1 MRAALAAHPVLARA
15 TALEAR
21 IYRGVHP
28 PVPSGEPHGTSAVAS
43 IESHGART

>member
-21 IYRGVHP
+21 LYYGVRP
-28 PVPSGEPHGTSAVAS
+28 SPPSGGPQGISAAAS
-43 IESHGART
+43 IEAHALRT